1 MDPLLISDTEFAQFQ
16 RFVRAATG
24 ISLSAAKKAMVSGRL
39 MKRIKHYDLPSYGAY
54 FKLLQSGRAAAET
67 QTAIDLL
74 TTNETQFFREPK
86 HFEFLRRV
94 LAQRTSGATLRV
106 WSAACSSG
114 EEPYSIAML
123 LADSLGQG
131 RWEIVASDISTRVLE
146 KARNGHYPIDRAGP
160 IPPGYLHDYCL
171 KGVGERAGLFSIDH
185 RLRERVRFV
194 SINLNAPIPAM
205 GEFDVVFLRN
215 VMIYFDAQTKGEVVQ
230 RVLTAVRPGGHLVI
244 GHSESL
250 HGINPQVAM
259 VQPSVYRRA

>member
-1 MDPLLISDTEFAQFQ
+1 MDPLVISDSEFAQFQ

-39 MKRIKHYDLPSYGAY
+39 MKRIKHYDLRSYGAY
-54 FKLLQSGRAAAET
+54 FKLLQSGREAAET

-86 HFEFLRRV
+86 HFEFLRKV
-94 LAQRTSGATLRV
+94 LAKRVSGQPLRV

-114 EEPYSIAML
+114 EEPYSIAMV
-123 LADSLGQG
+123 LADGLGQG
-131 RWEIVASDISTRVLE
+131 RWEVVASDISTRVLE
-146 KARNGHYPIDRAGP
+146 KARMGHYPIERVEQ
-160 IPPGYLHDYCL
+160 IPQRYLHDYCL

-185 RLRERVRFV
+185 RLRERVRFCL
-194 SINLNAPIPAM
+194 INLNTPLSAM

-215 VMIYFDAQTKGEVVQ
+215 VMIYFDPQTKGEVVK

-250 HGINPQVAM
+250 HGINSQVAM
-259 VQPSVYRRA
+259 VQPSVYRRP